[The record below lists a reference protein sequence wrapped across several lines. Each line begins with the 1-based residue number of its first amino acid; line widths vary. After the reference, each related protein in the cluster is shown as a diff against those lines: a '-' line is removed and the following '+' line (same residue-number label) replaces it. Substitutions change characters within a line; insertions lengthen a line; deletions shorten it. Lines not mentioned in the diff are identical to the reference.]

1 MRYSVISK
9 VLTIPQMRDYVQR
22 YGGRNIRTAPLMK
35 QVFCDLDAEGYL
47 KLKSVNGLV
56 VKMLERVSTDQGAIP
71 AVEVPTIV
79 PPEEVYYTATQ
90 LLEACRFFDLRA
102 LFSPPLTG
110 AGSTVVIVD
119 SGIRKTHESLVGKVV
134 YEKNFSTSSTP
145 DDVFCHG
152 TGVAYMVAG
161 GVHGYDAGV
170 APGAALW
177 NIKVLGDTG
186 ECSEEAVVLALE
198 HVMEKR
204 GEALNQGL
212 SMHDPMMPSIINMS
226 LGSLDTGDPDS
237 PMRVACQ
244 ECLKLGMGILAAAG
258 NNGPAPGTIT
268 SPACDPMVVAVGA
281 LTVAPFTVWA
291 NSSRGPT
298 KEGLTKPDFG
308 CYGVNVMVAGAGSD
322 TEYLIKSGTSFS
334 TPVIGGLA
342 ALAIELPTRL
352 GEEFMPEPNC
362 VQMVVDSCVK
372 PLGIALE
379 QDNMYG
385 WGMPWGED
393 LVQYFQPPVTP
404 IEEVLAPITEI
415 IAPILLLG
423 LLGMMVPAM
432 IKV

>member
-9 VLTIPQMRDYVQR
+9 GLTIPQMRDHVQR
-22 YGGRNIRTAPLMK
+22 CGGRNIRAAPLMK

-56 VKMLERVSTDQGAIP
+56 VKILERVSTDQGAIP

-102 LFSPPLTG
+102 MFSPPLTG

-119 SGIRKTHESLVGKVV
+119 SGIRKTHESLAGKVV
-134 YEKNFSTSSTP
+134 YEKNFSDSSTV

-204 GEALNQGL
+204 EEGLNQGL
-212 SMHDPMMPSIINMS
+212 TMHDPMMPSIINMS

-258 NNGPAPGTIT
+258 NNGPAPSTIT

-281 LTVAPFTVWA
+281 LTVAPFTVWDH
-291 NSSRGPT
+291 SSRGPT
-298 KEGLTKPDFG
+298 KEGLTKPDFC

-322 TEYLIKSGTSFS
+322 TEYLIKSGSSFS
-334 TPVIGGLA
+334 TPIIGGLA
-342 ALAIELPTRL
+342 ALAIELPARL

-372 PLGIALE
+372 PQGVVLE

-385 WGMPWGED
+385 WGMPWGQD

-415 IAPILLLG
+415 VAPILLLG
-423 LLGMMVPAM
+423 MLGMMVPAM